1 MYSAFNDKLNSL
13 SYDCVLLL
21 IIIITI
27 SSSVVLDYLCHLK
40 LIFHFIS
47 LMIEN
52 LTVTHF
58 FELR

>member
-1 MYSAFNDKLNSL
+1 MYSAFNDMLNSL
-13 SYDCVLLL
+13 SYDYVLLL

-27 SSSVVLDYLCHLK
+27 SSSIVLDYLYHLK
-40 LIFHFIS
+40 LIFNFIS
-47 LMIEN
+47 QMIEN